1 MLSYCMYTEGRDR
14 ERERER
20 ERERGRGRARARER
34 ERERGAESL
43 RRRYAY
49 GRDAA
54 VKFSG
59 VR

>member
-20 ERERGRGRARARER
+20 EGEGEGERERER